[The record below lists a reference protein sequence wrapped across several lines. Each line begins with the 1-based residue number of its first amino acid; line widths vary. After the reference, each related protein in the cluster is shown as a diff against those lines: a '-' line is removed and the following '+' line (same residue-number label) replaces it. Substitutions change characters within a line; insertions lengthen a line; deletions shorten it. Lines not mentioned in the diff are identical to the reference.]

1 MKKILVSFL
10 VGASTLAFAQTE
22 RNVGDFTLLKVYDR
36 ISVELIPLSKNMVEI
51 LGNNDSDVQAIN
63 KNGELKIRM
72 APTKVMQGEGTK
84 VKVYYENLTDIQG
97 SQGAIITASEAVKSS
112 MLTLTS
118 NEGSKLNLSL
128 NTQKLKAKGNS
139 GGEIIVKGKAD
150 SQDIVMSSGSKF
162 NGMHVESSNASVTVN
177 AGGVAKVFA
186 EDSVETTTR
195 AGGTIEVYGDPK
207 NRNTKKVI
215 GGKVVFK

>member
-1 MKKILVSFL
+1 MKKIVFSFL
-10 VGASTLAFAQTE
+10 LGASTLVFAQTE

-36 ISVELIPLSKNMVEI
+36 ISVELIPSSKNRVEV
-51 LGNNDSDVQAIN
+51 LGNKDADVEAVN

-72 APTKVMQGEGTK
+72 APTKVMQGDGTK

-97 SQGAIITASEAVKSS
+97 SQGAIITTSEAVKSS

-118 NEGSKLNLSL
+118 NEGSKLNVKVD
-128 NTQKLKAKGNS
+128 TQKLKAKGNS
-139 GGEIIVKGKAD
+139 GGEIVVRGKAD

-162 NGMHVESSNASVTVN
+162 NGSDVNSSNASVTVN
-177 AGGVAKVFA
+177 AGGIAKVFA
-186 EDSVETTTR
+186 DDSVETTTR

-207 NRNTKKVI
+207 NRNTKKII
-215 GGKVVFK
+215 GGKVIFR